1 MAQVTR
7 KKTQNEYKKTMKI
20 CIITGIF
27 FLVIAGIYAGIN
39 WKYMVMGNTT
49 NLNEAVYNGGA
60 PEEGEYV
67 TLNVRFVL
75 GNYAETKHKRY
86 FITTGTD
93 QHYAIILDDGSI
105 MSVKV
110 KKQADI
116 DALEDMVD
124 PTWKYI
130 NQETKEPPVSILT
143 LTGRIS
149 TMDSQIKGFYEQA
162 LTGAGINS
170 TVVEKIHQLTL
181 DATETRF
188 SQFLLLLGILAIA
201 IVCFIGAIAS
211 RRQMKK
217 LGQLQDIARQNAAD
231 PSLNPFLAGN
241 ASSQNPFAG
250 DSAQQNPYAA
260 DVTAQNTPQQPYAP
274 FAPGAAADAS
284 TAAPGTGTEDVLS
297 RYTPAERQDV
307 SNLTET
313 GINFPGAASDSAA
326 PDYTSTNFT
335 TPDSATSDYTTPDY
349 SASSVSD
356 SYPETS
362 IDDYNDY
369 NHQ

>member
-1 MAQVTR
+1 
-7 KKTQNEYKKTMKI
+7 MK
-20 CIITGIF
+20 
-27 FLVIAGIYAGIN
+27 
-39 WKYMVMGNTT
+39 
-49 NLNEAVYNGGA
+49 
-60 PEEGEYV
+60 GE
-67 TLNVRFVL
+67 
-75 GNYAETKHKRY
+75 
-86 FITTGTD
+86 I
-93 QHYAIILDDGSI
+93 I
-105 MSVKV
+105 MSDQFNPYDNNMQQNPYGQQANPYAQP
-110 KKQADI
+110 QAD
-116 DALEDMVD
+116 
-124 PTWKYI
+124 PY
-130 NQETKEPPVSILT
+130 
-143 LTGRIS
+143 
-149 TMDSQIKGFYEQA
+149 
-162 LTGAGINS
+162 
-170 TVVEKIHQLTL
+170 
-181 DATETRF
+181 
-188 SQFLLLLGILAIA
+188 
-201 IVCFIGAIAS
+201 
-211 RRQMKK
+211 
-217 LGQLQDIARQNAAD
+217 
-231 PSLNPFLAGN
+231 
-241 ASSQNPFAG
+241 
-250 DSAQQNPYAA
+250 AQQNPYAA